1 MTDKEK
7 EGIEREQLREF
18 ERGREQGKDR
28 ERQRGNGD
36 GDRKLKTESEKM
48 GDAFSPI
55 CLYVQ

>member
-36 GDRKLKTESEKM
+36 GDRKLNTEIEKM
-48 GDAFSPI
+48 RERE
-55 CLYVQ
+55 